1 MAEIITPKLI
11 ISKLSKRESNTS
23 KYDYGTLLAVCGSKY
38 YRGAAMLAASAAC
51 RCGAGIVCLASTER
65 VISSVVSA
73 IPECTFLPLEESEN
87 GTISHRST
95 LDIIARANK
104 SDAALIGCGLALDD
118 ETRQVVQNVITSA
131 ECQLVIDADALNVLS
146 ENVELLKQARKMPV
160 ITPHFGEMA
169 RLCKKSR
176 QDVENAPEKTALD
189 FAYRYNCVVVL
200 KSHVTFIATPDG
212 KCFVNTDVGN
222 AGLAKGG
229 SGDVLAGMI
238 ASFLAQ
244 GKDQTASACC
254 GVYLHGLAAD
264 KCADR
269 LSMTSMLPSDVV
281 FEIGSVFKGI
291 ETNGEI
297 R

>member
-1 MAEIITPKLI
+1 MAEKITPELVC
-11 ISKLSKRESNTS
+11 SKLSKREKNTS

-38 YRGAAMLAASAAC
+38 YRGAAMLSASAAC
-51 RCGAGIVCLASTER
+51 RCGVGIVCLASTER
-65 VISSVVSA
+65 VISSVASA

-87 GTISHRST
+87 GTISHKSIS
-95 LDIIARANK
+95 DIITKANRCG
-104 SDAALIGCGLALDD
+104 AVLVGCGLALDD
-118 ETRQVVQNVITSA
+118 DTRDVVQNVITSA
-131 ECQLVIDADALNVLS
+131 ECQLVLDADALNVLS
-146 ENVELLKQARKMPV
+146 ENVELLKQAKKMPV

-176 QDVENAPEKTALD
+176 QEVENDPEKTALD
-189 FAYRYNCVVVL
+189 FAHRYNCIVVL
-200 KSHVTFIATPDG
+200 KSHVTYIANPDG

-244 GKDQTASACC
+244 GKDPVSGACC
-254 GVYLHGLAAD
+254 GVYLHGFVAD

-269 LSMTSMLPSDVV
+269 LSMTAMLPGDVV
-281 FEIGSVFKGI
+281 NEIGSVFKKI
-291 ETNGEI
+291 ESMGK
-297 R
+297 